1 MLSGPTK
8 SRDLH
13 TSMNFVL
20 DDALLDKPKAAPT
33 NVAHVRVDIHED
45 LIPEFSPGEIFVFL
59 NKLVMKEVPDD
70 TSISSHFWVI
80 QREEIL
86 LHEYRIHPQYIRV
99 DVENCRKRY
108 S

>member
-59 NKLVMKEVPDD
+59 NKLVCPPW
-70 TSISSHFWVI
+70 TGAGPTGWTRATPSSA
-80 QREEIL
+80 RRGP
-86 LHEYRIHPQYIRV
+86 YPG
-99 DVENCRKRY
+99 
-108 S
+108 